1 MKKLFGI
8 LMIIMGLSTTVFAQ
22 DDVENVTTKKH
33 QAYSHYLGPSLG
45 IGAMSMNDGA
55 ILAFNIGA
63 SYSFYVLDWFSIS
76 GSVLAH
82 QEIYFNQPAET
93 TRMVPAGNPFC
104 ITVPIGFH
112 INVPCIDLLYTGFSF
127 ALNFP
132 MFDLNS
138 PYNAYTSSDELFFSL
153 PIDIGLDL
161 IKPDRGGSRILL
173 RVTPTFHKGGIA
185 VPVGIVWQIH
195 NWKIPAQKTATHT
208 SSSSSTTVTTTTT
221 ITTIEY

>member
-8 LMIIMGLSTTVFAQ
+8 LMITIGLSATVFAQ
-22 DDVENVTTKKH
+22 DDVENITTKKH
-33 QAYSHYLGPSLG
+33 QAFSHYISPSFG
-45 IGAMSMNDGA
+45 IGAMNMNDGA
-55 ILAFNIGA
+55 ILTFNIGA
-63 SYSFYVLDWFSIS
+63 SYNFYVLDWFSIS

-82 QEIYFNQPAET
+82 QELYFNQPT
-93 TRMVPAGNPFC
+93 DNTRMVPAGNPFC

-112 INVPCIDLLYTGFSF
+112 INVPGIDWLYTGISF

-138 PYNAYTSSDELFFSL
+138 PYNAYASSEELFFSL
-153 PIDIGLDL
+153 PIDLGLDL
-161 IKPDRGGSRILL
+161 IKPDLGGSRILL

-185 VPVGIVWQIH
+185 VPVGLVWQIH
-195 NWKIPAQKTATHT
+195 NWKIPTQKTTTHT

-221 ITTIEY
+221 IRTIEY